1 MRNRI
6 RPVGSL
12 VVGLALLGCAGSFGG
27 VTTAAPR
34 STPACDSLVAAIAAG
49 TAHPVIRGPSP
60 LQIHV
65 PPPAPGDL
73 HRKPFTVTW
82 KVSASGSATVDS
94 STVPAT
100 TDTRYRARLLHA
112 LGEYKFRPASA
123 EGCAVPAVYQSTFDL
138 Q

>member
-1 MRNRI
+1 MPNRI

-12 VVGLALLGCAGSFGG
+12 VVGLALLGFAGSPGG
-27 VTTAAPR
+27 VTTAVPR
-34 STPACDSLVAAIAAG
+34 TTPACDSLVAAIAAG
-49 TAHPVIRGPSP
+49 TAHPVIRGPVP
-60 LQIHV
+60 LQIFV

-100 TDTRYRARLLHA
+100 TDSRYRARLLHA
-112 LGEYKFRPASA
+112 LSEYRFRPASA